1 MFRTA
6 WKTKACRLTEDAI
19 MEALLMMAV
28 AIIAGFM
35 IVVALALIW
44 VAIMLIKFIRE
55 ELDI

>member
-1 MFRTA
+1 
-6 WKTKACRLTEDAI
+6 

-28 AIIAGFM
+28 AIIAGIM
-35 IVVALALIW
+35 IVGALLLIW